1 MNSSSKVEWTESS
14 LLLNRDI
21 LGHLGMKYK
30 LKCSGE
36 FLKGS
41 VQTAIKIC
49 VIAESGKGTVVVK
62 RAV

>member
-21 LGHLGMKYK
+21 LGHLGMEYK

-41 VQTAIKIC
+41 VQIAIKIC
-49 VIAESGKGTVVVK
+49 VIAESGKGTVIVK

>member
-1 MNSSSKVEWTESS
+1 
-14 LLLNRDI
+14 
-21 LGHLGMKYK
+21 MKYK

-41 VQTAIKIC
+41 VQIAIKIC